1 MLPRNASWEVKIH
14 VLDGKKCEMLRS
26 KQVNLNE
33 HLNDGR
39 QRCVLANRKLSP
51 IQRPNLT
58 VLNKIGA
65 EFNKH
70 ADIKV
75 SGEQGLRKW

>member
-1 MLPRNASWEVKIH
+1 MADKDVCLP
-14 VLDGKKCEMLRS
+14 
-26 KQVNLNE
+26 NE
-33 HLNDGR
+33 NYLQFNGLIG
-39 QRCVLANRKLSP
+39 QANIKV
-51 IQRPNLT
+51 T
-58 VLNKIGA
+58 VLNKTGA